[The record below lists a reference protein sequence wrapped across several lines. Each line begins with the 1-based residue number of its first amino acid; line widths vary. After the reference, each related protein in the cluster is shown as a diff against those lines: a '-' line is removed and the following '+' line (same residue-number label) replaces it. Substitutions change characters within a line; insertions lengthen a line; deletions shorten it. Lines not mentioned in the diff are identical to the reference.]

1 MYRGASMRPA
11 ARCVAPGAVQG
22 FTLIELMV
30 TLSILAVILMMAVP
44 SFGPTLRSNR
54 LFAVQTA
61 VMSAMALARSEAAKR
76 GVPVG
81 IRASGASVTGGNE
94 WGAGWSVWVDSN
106 ANGAID
112 AGEPILRAH
121 EALVAGLTLSVPNNG
136 VIEFDAHGFLL
147 PVPSPARQLKACSST
162 SGAPGYLITIQPN
175 GLADSASTAC
185 P

>member
-1 MYRGASMRPA
+1 M
-11 ARCVAPGAVQG
+11 
-22 FTLIELMV
+22 IELLV

-54 LFAVQTA
+54 LFAVQSE
-61 VMSAMALARSEAAKR
+61 VMSSLALARSEAAKR

-81 IRASGASVTGGNE
+81 VKAPGASVASGNE
-94 WGAGWSVWVDSN
+94 WGTGWSVWVDSN

-112 AGEPILRAH
+112 AGEPVLRAH
-121 EALVAGLTLSVPNNG
+121 EPLVAGLTLSVPNNG

-147 PVPSPARQLKACSST
+147 PAPSPARQLKACSST
-162 SGAPGYLITIQPN
+162 SGAPGYQITVRPN
-175 GLADSASTAC
+175 GLADSASAAC